1 MQTSFHVPGSKPY
14 LMGASPSE
22 VDASLFGL
30 LAQARWQMPNS
41 LPEKLLKS
49 KENCVWTEEDW
60 LLYFS
65 LNFSFIVRKASCD

>member
-1 MQTSFHVPGSKPY
+1 MQISFHLPGSKPY

-49 KENCVWTEEDW
+49 KELCVNGGKLIT
-60 LLYFS
+60 LLS
-65 LNFSFIVRKASCD
+65 LNFSLIIRKVPCD